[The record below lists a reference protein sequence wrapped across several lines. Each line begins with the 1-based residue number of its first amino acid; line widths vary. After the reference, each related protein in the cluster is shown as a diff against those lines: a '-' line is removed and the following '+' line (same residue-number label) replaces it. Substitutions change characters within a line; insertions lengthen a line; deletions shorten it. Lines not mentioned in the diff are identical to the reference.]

1 MDRAGRGLLFGKE
14 KGRRMKNIGVLRG
27 YPKDAGFLKILKSLS
42 RIHNVECFIWDR
54 QGDYQ
59 PIVENQNITYR
70 RCGVQARYYNLTT
83 FLKLFLFQVW
93 LFFVLLFAKVDCIHA
108 IDLDTGFIGLLVA
121 KVRRKRF
128 VYQCLDP
135 YYASLPERWPTFLAS
150 LARKIENMV
159 ISHADMFIITDL
171 LRMPQHEGAK
181 PKKVVEI
188 ANVPFIDV
196 SKIRVEKEGGFIVGY
211 IGSLTEGRNLIT
223 IIEAIGEL
231 KDEGVKLIIGGFGP
245 IEDQVKAVAGRY
257 ENITYTSWI
266 PYDRLLEIE
275 STFDVLLQISD
286 KNDKAQKWLSPNKL
300 FESMAFG
307 KPIIVG
313 EGTFVA
319 KRVASIGNGVA
330 VRYGS
335 KEELQRVI
343 LNFKNN
349 PDIAEKMGEM
359 GRKEFESN
367 WNPEVMERKLLE
379 AYKDII

>member
-1 MDRAGRGLLFGKE
+1 MQAH
-14 KGRRMKNIGVLRG
+14 MKKIAVLRG
-27 YPKDAGFLKILKSLS
+27 YPKDAGFLKVLKSLS
-42 RIHNVECFIWDR
+42 KEYMVDCFIWDR
-54 QGDYQ
+54 QGDYK
-59 PIVENQNITYR
+59 PIVENKNITYI
-70 RCGVQARYYNLTT
+70 RCKIQARYYNLIT
-83 FLKLFLFQVW
+83 FLKLFLFQIW

-128 VYQCLDP
+128 VYHCLDP
-135 YYASLPERWPTFLAS
+135 YYASLPKSWPGFLAE
-150 LARKIENMV
+150 LAKKIENMV
-159 ISHADMFIITDL
+159 ISHADLFIITDM

-196 SKIRVEKEGGFIVGY
+196 SKIRVEKKEGFIVGY

-223 IIEAIGEL
+223 IIEAIGDL
-231 KDEGVKLIIGGFGP
+231 KDEGVKLVIGGFGP
-245 IEDQVKAVAGRY
+245 IEDQVKAVASRY
-257 ENITYTSWI
+257 ENIIYTSWI

-286 KNDKAQKWLSPNKL
+286 KGDKAQKWLSPNKF

-313 EGTFVA
+313 EGTLVA
-319 KRVASIGNGVA
+319 KRVASIGNGIA

-335 KEELQRVI
+335 KEELKGAI
-343 LNFKNN
+343 MNFRKNLHLI
-349 PDIAEKMGEM
+349 DDMGGR
-359 GRKEFESN
+359 GRKEYEQN
-367 WNPEVMERKLLE
+367 WRPDIMEKRLLK
-379 AYKDII
+379 AYDVIIRI